1 MTNLHHLILQS
12 VNAIMKLKGGVCM
25 KMSSNKGKKFD
36 QKMKPFLVYEYLM
49 RNSDENN
56 VAK

>member
-1 MTNLHHLILQS
+1 MPFCAENVIIIS
-12 VNAIMKLKGGVCM
+12 LKGGDRM
-25 KMSSNKGKKFD
+25 EKKKKVYRDGGIRHD